1 MAFETEFQNG
11 IPFIMEGQ
19 VLATD
24 DPDQMGRV
32 RVWIPSLDGENFD
45 VEELPW
51 ADYASPFAG
60 FTVEFPAGVGEPNQS
75 QAAYGFWAI
84 PKVGSTV
91 FVFCVNANPAAR
103 CYFASSNRLHHNRSL
118 PAGRNTDFNGKQGP
132 WGDDGDESGSL
143 SPINPAF
150 NNLRAQF
157 NQKVTAPE
165 ALSRGAWE
173 RSVAQGKT
181 DKDGKDGYAW
191 SAVDKY
197 LDPQTYCIVTPGRHA
212 IIMQDHKGDADSPAG
227 SRLRFKTA
235 EGHQII
241 FDDTNERI
249 YMSTAHGR
257 TWVELDQDGHVHIFG
272 EASVSISAGIDVNI
286 SATRNVN
293 IEAGKSVNIK
303 ADDGDVKV
311 FAGSSV
317 HVKALKDIK
326 QSACGI
332 FDIDSESSLKMTA
345 ASNLDILSSADVA
358 ITGASALNLKSGGD
372 ITETASNIHLNGPS
386 ARGAESA
393 SCPDLATSPPIVPTH
408 EPWTRPP
415 LPTAY
420 PKRQSNYWKK

>member
-1 MAFETEFQNG
+1 MFETEFQDG

-32 RVWIPSLDGENFD
+32 RVWIPSLDGENFE
-45 VEELPW
+45 VNELPW
-51 ADYASPFAG
+51 AEYASPFGG
-60 FTVEFPAGVGEPNQS
+60 FTVEYPAGNGRQNPS

-84 PKVGSTV
+84 PKVGATV
-91 FVFCVNANPAAR
+91 LVFCINANPAAR
-103 CYFASSNRLHHNRSL
+103 CYFASTVRLHHNRSM
-118 PAGRNTDFNGKQGP
+118 PAGRNSDFNGKQGP

-143 SPINPAF
+143 SAIEPATS
-150 NNLRAQF
+150 NLGEQF
-157 NQKVTAPE
+157 KHKLTAPQ

-181 DKDGKDGYAW
+181 VKNGEDGYAQ
-191 SAVDKY
+191 SAVDDKGIY
-197 LDPQTYCIVTPGRHA
+197 DPQTYCIVTPGRHA
-212 IIMQDHKGDADSPAG
+212 IIMQDNIGG
-227 SRLRFKTA
+227 SRMRFKTA

-241 FDDTNERI
+241 FDDANERI
-249 YMSTAHGR
+249 YMSTALGKS
-257 TWVELDQDGHVHIFG
+257 WVEMDQDGHVHIFG
-272 EASVSISAGIDVNI
+272 EASISINAGVDVNI
-286 SATRNVN
+286 RATNN
-293 IEAGKSVNIK
+293 ININAGKSVNIK

-345 ASNLDILSSADVA
+345 ASNLDILSSADMA
-358 ITGASALNLKSGGD
+358 ITGAGALNLKSGGD
-372 ITETASNIHLNGPS
+372 ITETASNIHLNGPG

-393 SCPDLATSPPIVPTH
+393 SCPDLATPPPIVPLF
-408 EPWTRPP
+408 EPWPRPSAP
-415 LPTAY
+415 SGY
-420 PKRQSNYWKK
+420 SRNKHWKE